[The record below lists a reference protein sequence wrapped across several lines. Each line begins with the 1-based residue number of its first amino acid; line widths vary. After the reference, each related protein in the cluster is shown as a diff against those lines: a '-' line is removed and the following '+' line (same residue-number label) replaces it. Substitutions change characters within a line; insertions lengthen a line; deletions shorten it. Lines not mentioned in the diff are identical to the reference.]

1 MSCFATFYSGR
12 CFAPPRNFRKKV
24 SNIFRKKFAGAEGT
38 KEKVPKGQQSNTKG
52 FPWKGFGYNN
62 PRSRNQMAAP
72 KGSKKFFNPETGKVT
87 IRLGHPG
94 PPWVEGIPDH
104 HINARGQLMWHNP
117 STGETVRRAEDPGP
131 PFVRG
136 MSPQH
141 RENVSKNRS
150 GNCSSP
156 DSRKKA
162 VETLKKR
169 HREEGFSEKE
179 KQRAE
184 KLSERNRGR
193 EVSREQRDRIS
204 ATLSGRKTGFNP
216 KRSRSVSERKGC
228 DTIYLAKIVTQ
239 GGTTF
244 GKWGATNSQRPEDRW
259 KELRAR
265 NCQIEI
271 VFTHF
276 CGPLAPAIEEQIG
289 RDLSNF
295 PIDLGEWRFGGHTE
309 TFEWTENTQKIVEE
323 TINALEESAPSFG
336 KF

>member
-1 MSCFATFYSGR
+1 
-12 CFAPPRNFRKKV
+12 
-24 SNIFRKKFAGAEGT
+24 
-38 KEKVPKGQQSNTKG
+38 
-52 FPWKGFGYNN
+52 
-62 PRSRNQMAAP
+62 MAAP

-87 IRLGHPG
+87 IRLEHPG

-117 STGETVRRAEDPGP
+117 STGETIRRSEDPGP

-150 GNCSSP
+150 GVCCSP
-156 DSRKKA
+156 ESRKKA

-179 KQRAE
+179 ALRNQKSA
-184 KLSERNRGR
+184 ERNRGR
-193 EVSREQRDRIS
+193 VVPQETRERIS
-204 ATLSGRKTGFNP
+204 ATLSGRRTGFNP

-228 DTIYLAKIVTQ
+228 DTIYLARIVTQ
-239 GGTTF
+239 EGVIF

-271 VFTHF
+271 LFTHF
-276 CGPLAPAIEEQIG
+276 CGTLAPAIEEQIG
-289 RDLSNF
+289 RELSLF
-295 PIDLGEWRFGGHTE
+295 PADFGDWRFGGHTE
-309 TFEWTENTQKIVEE
+309 TFEWSEKTQKIIEE
-323 TINALEESAPSFG
+323 TINALEESAPSKG
-336 KF
+336 DW